1 MSVSPETAQ
10 ELIEDL
16 HLVGRVLRGALLSPD
31 HSDLHPGGLGVL
43 VALAG
48 RGHCRQNELA
58 ADLCISQSALSRH
71 ITDLVNAGYAYRR
84 PDPGDGRATQVEVTD
99 EGLALLARTRAA
111 TALEL
116 QAVLADW
123 TESDARAAH
132 RTIHKLK
139 QSLTKHVHRS
149 AEPEHVSPLK
159 ESQEVHV

>member
-16 HLVGRVLRGALLSPD
+16 HLLGRILRGSLVSAE
-31 HSDLHPGGLGVL
+31 HGDLHPGGLGVL

-71 ITDLVNAGYAYRR
+71 VTDLVSAGLADRR
-84 PDPGDGRATQVEVTD
+84 PDPGDGRATQIDVTD
-99 EGLALLARTRAA
+99 EGAELLTRTRAA
-111 TALEL
+111 MALEL

-123 TESDARAAH
+123 TEGDAHAAH
-132 RTIHKLK
+132 QTIHKLK
-139 QSLTKHVHRS
+139 QSLTEHVHR
-149 AEPEHVSPLK
+149 AAAPDRVTHFK

>member
-16 HLVGRVLRGALLSPD
+16 HLVGRVLRRSLVSPD
-31 HSDLHPGGLGVL
+31 HSGLHPGVLGVL
-43 VALAG
+43 VALAS

-71 ITDLVNAGYAYRR
+71 ITDLVNAGFAGRR
-84 PDPGDGRATQVEVTD
+84 PDPGDGRATQIEVTA
-99 EGLALLARTRAA
+99 EGMALLARTRAA
-111 TALEL
+111 MALEL

-132 RTIHKLK
+132 HTIHKLK
-139 QSLTKHVHRS
+139 QSLTRHAHRCV
-149 AEPEHVSPLK
+149 EPEHVSHLK
-159 ESQEVHV
+159 GSQEVHV